1 MTKHRRIIDAGWP
14 EDEDKHKSSPIKDKI
29 KKARQSRKK
38 NWQKRIDELARQIY
52 DDLKVEESIIDA
64 AQRGMA
70 KKYGIL
76 QSQRLSVKK

>member
-1 MTKHRRIIDAGWP
+1 MTNPRRIVDASWP
-14 EDEDKHKSSPIKDKI
+14 EDKDKHKSSPIKDKI

-38 NWQKRIDELARQIY
+38 NWEKRIDELARQIY